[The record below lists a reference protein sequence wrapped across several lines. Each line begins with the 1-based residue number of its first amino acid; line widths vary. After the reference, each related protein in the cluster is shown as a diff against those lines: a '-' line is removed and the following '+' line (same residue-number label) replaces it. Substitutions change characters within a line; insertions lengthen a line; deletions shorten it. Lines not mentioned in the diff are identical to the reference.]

1 MLPIMNVKFLTDGSY
16 CVGSRFTL
24 QDLLYTY
31 LSVESAP
38 SQALAIEDWRHRSG
52 GGKAQSEMWES
63 QGWFGGPQACDEF
76 RAVGFSD
83 SWTSRCS
90 WESRKSREWSV

>member
-1 MLPIMNVKFLTDGSY
+1 MLGKAERWEFDFTYPMLPLWWVLGPREALRHF
-16 CVGSRFTL
+16 SR
-24 QDLLYTY
+24 D
-31 LSVESAP
+31 
-38 SQALAIEDWRHRSG
+38 
-52 GGKAQSEMWES
+52 GKAQSEMWES